1 MEERGKSVGLLG
13 EELDVPFSG
22 ELQNFSHRQFTA
34 GAAGI
39 DMIGFAGYTA
49 PILEKPTIAFQDLET
64 RRRKWSLVRFGL
76 RNLRIWGR
84 HLILIFNKRT
94 MPSVSFPSGSAPF
107 NHDRHLHPKGSVND
121 ELRSSKDDNN
131 DCFEMEGCDDF
142 NSLFA
147 GAKKIEHL
155 IEDQNQMPSPN
166 PQVSEPKP
174 HQTPFSSACFEILK
188 CYGRFFKDRS
198 TLTSKTD
205 RLDVSGAGGKLSVAE
220 ILKLAGERYIQFFTQ
235 KADGFSAFFH
245 PYASALSGI
254 SVDDTRDVELAHLL
268 LTAGEEVSR
277 RQFHIATGFISRCL
291 WIASD
296 SGTPVQRLA
305 FQFAEA
311 LTERIERETGRFR
324 GVSEERLARCRE
336 SMALSSNPAILA
348 SHQGLPFSQ
357 VIQFAGIQA
366 IIERVKNARK
376 IRLLDINIRTG
387 IQWTILMQ
395 ALAEQAHSSP
405 IERIRLTAVGV
416 VEREKMEEC
425 GKRLQSFA
433 DSLNLPFYFDTVF
446 LSDLKDFRE
455 DLVQVE
461 DEEVVAV
468 MANIVL
474 RTMIARPDCLDTLMR
489 GIRRL
494 RPAVMVVAE
503 VEANHNSPS
512 FINRFVEA
520 LFFYGAYFDCLEDCL
535 DRDDPCRRIMEGL
548 HFGEGIRNIVATEGE
563 ERFTRNVK
571 IEVWRAYFA
580 RFSMEEM
587 QLSDSSVYQANLVG
601 KKFGNGNSCTL
612 DSSGKG
618 LIIGWKGIPIHSVS
632 CWKFF

>member
-1 MEERGKSVGLLG
+1 
-13 EELDVPFSG
+13 
-22 ELQNFSHRQFTA
+22 
-34 GAAGI
+34 
-39 DMIGFAGYTA
+39 
-49 PILEKPTIAFQDLET
+49 
-64 RRRKWSLVRFGL
+64 
-76 RNLRIWGR
+76 
-84 HLILIFNKRT
+84 
-94 MPSVSFPSGSAPF
+94 MPGVSFPSAPF
-107 NHDRHLHPKGSVND
+107 NHDRHLHRKGSVND
-121 ELRSSKDDNN
+121 ELLSSKDDNN
-131 DCFEMEGCDDF
+131 DWFEMEGCDDF

-147 GAKKIEHL
+147 GDKRIEHL
-155 IEDQNQMPSPN
+155 IIEDQNQIPSPN
-166 PQVSEPKP
+166 PQVFESKP

-198 TLTSKTD
+198 SLTSKTD
-205 RLDVSGAGGKLSVAE
+205 RLDVSGKLSVVE
-220 ILKLAGERYIQFFTQ
+220 ILRLAGERYIQFFTQ

-254 SVDDTRDVELAHLL
+254 SVDDIRDVELVHLL
-268 LTAGEEVSR
+268 LAAGEEVSR
-277 RQFHIATGFISRCL
+277 RQYHLATGFISRCL

-336 SMALSSNPAILA
+336 SMALSCNPALLA
-348 SHQGLPFSQ
+348 SHQGLPFGQ

-376 IRLLDINIRTG
+376 IHLVDINIRSG

-395 ALAEQAHSSP
+395 ALAEQQGSSP
-405 IERIRLTAVGV
+405 IERIRLTAIGV
-416 VEREKMEEC
+416 AEREKMEEC

-433 DSLNLPFYFDTVF
+433 NSLNLPFHFDSVF
-446 LSDLKDFRE
+446 LSDLKDFKE

-461 DEEVVAV
+461 DEEIVAV
-468 MANIVL
+468 LASTVL
-474 RTMIARPDCLDTLMR
+474 RTMIVRPDCLDNLMR
-489 GIRRL
+489 GIRGL

-520 LFFYGAYFDCLEDCL
+520 LFFFGAYFDCLGDCL
-535 DRDDPCRRIMEGL
+535 DGDDPCRRTLEGL
-548 HFGEGIRNIVATEGE
+548 HFGEGIRNMVAAEGE
-563 ERFTRNVK
+563 ERFAKNVK

-580 RFSMEEM
+580 RFAMEEM

-601 KKFGNGNSCTL
+601 EKFGNGNSCTI
-612 DSSGKG
+612 DRSGKG
-618 LIIGWKGIPIHSVS
+618 LIFGWKGTPMHSVT
-632 CWKFF
+632 CWKFS

>member
-1 MEERGKSVGLLG
+1 M
-13 EELDVPFSG
+13 
-22 ELQNFSHRQFTA
+22 T
-34 GAAGI
+34 
-39 DMIGFAGYTA
+39 T
-49 PILEKPTIAFQDLET
+49 
-64 RRRKWSLVRFGL
+64 
-76 RNLRIWGR
+76 
-84 HLILIFNKRT
+84 
-94 MPSVSFPSGSAPF
+94 VSFPSAPF
-107 NHDRHLHPKGSVND
+107 NHDRHLHRKGSVND
-121 ELRSSKDDNN
+121 ELSSSKDDNN
-131 DCFEMEGCDDF
+131 DWFEMEECDDDF
-142 NSLFA
+142 DSLYA
-147 GAKKIEHL
+147 GAKRIEDP
-155 IEDQNQMPSPN
+155 IEDQNQMPLASPN
-166 PQVSEPKP
+166 PQVPE
-174 HQTPFSSACFEILK
+174 TPFSSASFEILK

-198 TLTSKTD
+198 SRLTSKTD
-205 RLDVSGAGGKLSVAE
+205 RLEVAGGKLSVAE
-220 ILKLAGERYIQFFTQ
+220 ILRLAGERCIQFFTQ

-254 SVDDTRDVELAHLL
+254 SVDDIRDVELVHLL
-268 LTAGEEVSR
+268 LAAGEEVSR
-277 RQFHIATGFISRCL
+277 RQFHLATGFISRCR
-291 WIASD
+291 WTASD

-324 GVSEERLARCRE
+324 GMSEERLARRRE
-336 SMALSSNPAILA
+336 SMALTCTPATLA

-376 IRLLDINIRTG
+376 IHLVDINIRSG

-395 ALAEQAHSSP
+395 ALAEQHGSSP
-405 IERIRLTAVGV
+405 IERIRLTAIGSA
-416 VEREKMEEC
+416 EREKMEEC

-433 DSLNLPFYFDTVF
+433 DSLNLPFRFDTVF

-455 DLVQVE
+455 DLIQVE

-468 MANIVL
+468 LANIVL
-474 RTMIARPDCLDTLMR
+474 RTMIARPDCLDGLMR

-494 RPAVMVVAE
+494 RPAVMVMAE

-535 DRDDPCRRIMEGL
+535 DRDDPCRRTLEGL
-548 HFGEGIRNIVATEGE
+548 HFGEGIRNLVAAEGE
-563 ERFTRNVK
+563 ERFTRSVK

-580 RFSMEEM
+580 RFGMAEM
-587 QLSDSSVYQANLVG
+587 QLSESSVYQANLVG
-601 KKFGNGNSCTL
+601 KQFGNGNSCTL

-618 LIIGWKGIPIHSVS
+618 LIIGWKGTPIHSVT
-632 CWKFF
+632 CWKFS

>member
-1 MEERGKSVGLLG
+1 
-13 EELDVPFSG
+13 
-22 ELQNFSHRQFTA
+22 
-34 GAAGI
+34 
-39 DMIGFAGYTA
+39 
-49 PILEKPTIAFQDLET
+49 
-64 RRRKWSLVRFGL
+64 
-76 RNLRIWGR
+76 
-84 HLILIFNKRT
+84 

-107 NHDRHLHPKGSVND
+107 NHDHHLHPKGNVND
-121 ELRSSKDDNN
+121 ELRSSKDDN
-131 DCFEMEGCDDF
+131 DWFEMEGCDDF

-198 TLTSKTD
+198 TLTSKTH

-245 PYASALSGI
+245 PYASSLSGI
-254 SVDDTRDVELAHLL
+254 SVDDIRDVEIVHLL
-268 LTAGEEVSR
+268 LAAGEEVSR
-277 RQFHIATGFISRCL
+277 RQYHLATGFISRCL

-387 IQWTILMQ
+387 IQWAILMQ
-395 ALAEQAHSSP
+395 ALAEQDRSSP

-433 DSLNLPFYFDTVF
+433 NSLNLPFCFDTIF

-474 RTMIARPDCLDTLMR
+474 
-489 GIRRL
+489 
-494 RPAVMVVAE
+494 MVVAE